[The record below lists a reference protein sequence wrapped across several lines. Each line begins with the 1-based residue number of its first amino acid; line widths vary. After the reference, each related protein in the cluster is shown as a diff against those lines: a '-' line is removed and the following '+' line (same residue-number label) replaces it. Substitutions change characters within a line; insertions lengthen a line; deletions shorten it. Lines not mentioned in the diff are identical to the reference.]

1 MRFASVVVV
10 LSLALAAPAAAQPLP
25 LPAPDAQGAVGPRY
39 EPKIA
44 FYASE
49 VCDWLDVNVDLLNH
63 VIGLLLDDTDDDP
76 EIMTARLAEISAR
89 QVVIDALLADAR
101 VQDPSFQC
109 IWWDFNPPEEDPAG
123 AEPLGRRL
131 R

>member
-25 LPAPDAQGAVGPRY
+25 LPAPDGPRY

-49 VCDWLDVNVDLLNH
+49 VCDWLDVNVGLLTH

-76 EIMTARLAEISAR
+76 EILTARLAEISAR